1 MFSLLK
7 LYRRHQLYYGYWPK
21 ATTVPFCLNLNR
33 EDTCILG
40 ICCAWNLVGGL
51 WEKRWPTSSLVPV
64 CADSRSWQ
72 DSTKRPGTRL
82 TNSTG
87 TFERKY
93 VGTVCWLRNDDVL
106 RSPPI
111 PAMQWNLLVTHWAV
125 FYVWPH
131 CPAGESQLLGL
142 GSGEHCGNWIPK
154 LPKTNPLI
162 HQHTLGESFAILDKP
177 IPSDIGYSKC

>member
-87 TFERKY
+87 TFWEE
-93 VGTVCWLRNDDVL
+93 VCGYSMLTQEWWCAE
-106 RSPPI
+106 I
-111 PAMQWNLLVTHWAV
+111 PTNPSYAV
-125 FYVWPH
+125 ELTGNSLSCFLCVASLSSWRE
-131 CPAGESQLLGL
+131 PAA
-142 GSGEHCGNWIPK
+142 GSGLWWALWELNS
-154 LPKTNPLI
+154 KTTQN
-162 HQHTLGESFAILDKP
+162 
-177 IPSDIGYSKC
+177 